1 MTDKQIQQEMESVR
15 NDLKQLQGDV
25 AGLVSGLKSLG
36 LDKVNQVGEN
46 AKETAEEQLERLKAT
61 LNQVRSEGESQVDSL
76 QKEIGQRPLSSVAAA
91 FAVGYILG
99 KLLDRS

>member
-36 LDKVNQVGEN
+36 LDKVNQASDS
-46 AKETAEEQLERLKAT
+46 AKETAEEQIERLKAA
-61 LNQVRSEGESQVDSL
+61 LNQVRNEAS
-76 QKEIGQRPLSSVAAA
+76 P
-91 FAVGYILG
+91 
-99 KLLDRS
+99 RSTICKRKSANVP